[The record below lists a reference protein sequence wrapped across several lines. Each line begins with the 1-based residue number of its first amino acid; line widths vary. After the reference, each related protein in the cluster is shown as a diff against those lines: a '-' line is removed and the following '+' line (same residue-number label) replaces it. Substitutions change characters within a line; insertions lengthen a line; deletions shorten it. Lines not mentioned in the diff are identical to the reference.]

1 MENVNDK
8 VWPIL
13 ESYFLNN
20 PNFLIKHH
28 IDSYNYFYK
37 NDIYSIF
44 RESNPIRIVSQDDE
58 GNITSECNIYIGGK
72 DSDANTKDGGRK
84 VYFGKPVVHD
94 GEGRQHFM
102 FPNEARLRNMTYAM
116 TIHYDVDIE
125 IITEKEE
132 EDPPSLHGGSEFMK
146 RLKSGELEIIEDKI
160 EDDPVL
166 LWGGVGKIPRK
177 GNRGV
182 VNDIN
187 QVRTTP
193 AIAKVIME
201 QSKLS
206 ISVSD
211 EGKRIETLS
220 STIKK
225 KFLGRFPIMVQ
236 SDFCV
241 LNGMTAENRFSMG
254 ECRNDKGGY
263 FIIDGK
269 EKTIVSQEKFSD
281 NVLYVRDYTIVN
293 EDDLIDEVMND
304 DDEDRDEI
312 VTPEFLYSAQ
322 IVSVSENSS
331 KFARTFSLKMVA
343 PTKTIKNMNIV
354 VNVPNVKKPIPLFI
368 LFRALGIISD
378 KSIVEMCLLDM
389 VKYEAMIDL
398 LIPSVH
404 DSGGY
409 NTQAEC
415 LNFIGLL
422 TKGMTISHAHEILI
436 EYLLPHVG
444 KRNYLEKAYYL
455 GYMVFKVLC
464 VKIGIDKPTDRDNF
478 KHKRIELV
486 GPLLYNLFNEY
497 YKIQSK
503 SIQQGF
509 EQELYYNKG
518 NYGGNLS
525 FLIEENHENVFKNS
539 KELELGISKAFKGN
553 WGAQAHTKRQ
563 GIVQGLDRLSFNSM
577 MSHLRKIILPLD
589 PQLKVVEP
597 RKLHSSHWGFI
608 DPIDTPDGANIG
620 FHKNLAL
627 STQVT
632 RGYPS
637 KIILD
642 WLNKNIT
649 INSLLDCDPLAL
661 SKMSKVFVNG
671 CWIGGVDNPLECV
684 EKMVLYKRNGLIP
697 IYTSV
702 TFKINENIVYIFTD
716 GGRLCRPIF
725 YLNDNELFGKES
737 KKIIE
742 ILSKK
747 TAWNDLITGFNEK
760 IIEFDPND
768 CKVYELNELY
778 EKSATNNLELYEKF
792 KVKKAI
798 IDYIDCSETENA
810 LIAVNTSHLNSKTK
824 KYTHC
829 EIHESLIFGMM
840 GNQITFPET
849 NPMARNLFSCGQSK
863 QACSVYHT
871 NYQMRM
877 DKSSMVLNYG
887 QSPLLQSRYGKY
899 INNNENSYGENA
911 IVAIMCYTGY
921 NVEDAILIN
930 EGALSRGLFRTS
942 YFTTYE
948 THEEKVSSNGATVA
962 VDKNIGNVDKLPVV
976 QGKKIGYV
984 YHKLDTN
991 GMIREGENVDDKT
1004 VLIGMTSNSIDD
1016 PIKRIDHSVVPKK
1029 GQLGTV
1035 DKAYITEG
1043 EEGTRIGKVRIVDQR
1058 IPTLGDKFAS
1068 RVGQKG
1074 TIGMVIR
1081 EVDMPFTSTGL
1092 RPDLIINPHAIPSR
1106 MTIGQLVESITGKVC
1121 ALYGGIGDCTAFN
1134 QKRTKVEEY
1143 GNLLL
1148 EAGYHSKG
1156 NEIMYDG
1163 MTGQQIETEI
1173 FIGPTYYMRLKHMV
1187 KDKINYRRQGPN
1199 EQLTRQSVGGRA
1211 NDGGLRI
1218 GEMEKDSIVSYG
1230 ATNFLTE
1237 SMMERGDKY
1246 HLAVCNKSGM
1256 TAIYNPSKKM
1266 FLSPIMDGPIKF
1278 TGLSSVDSIKIENVS
1293 QHGRDFSVISVPYT
1307 LKLLIQELGCMNIQ
1321 MRIITE
1327 DNIEQLENLASSFDA
1342 GGIETVLKRVV
1353 GKKARFIDEP
1363 EPRIDRINSVVDD
1376 WIVKIDDLPSES
1388 IDKQPDT
1395 IPEEKVTPEP
1405 NVIPILGETIYGWL
1419 FRMSVSHSRSY
1430 WFSTTTGKTSW
1441 DDPPIIVKRKEILQ
1455 LASINK
1461 KFSSGDLVYYLG
1473 GDMNDPNLKPD
1484 IVWKIE
1490 NISRERKILTLIEMS
1505 NPSNRMIF
1513 PNFDVELL
1521 RRVSVRKGLTI
1532 MESVSAPVLGE
1543 MRGGSNFASVSGNMG
1558 DYLVDE
1564 IVYLVNDIKME
1575 RSWHITGINNGQ
1587 IMITTDD
1594 NEGLSDEEIFKT
1606 VLCGDIYRPQN
1617 PQAYQSSQTP
1627 MNGGI
1632 LFAPVIKV
1640 FNGGNDTS
1648 DDSNFASHIS
1658 KSSNNSNSNSNSN
1671 NKKKDMIFK
1680 QEAISE
1686 KTTMDTILDFT
1697 KNLIVKKMP

>member
-1 MENVNDK
+1 MEIVNERI
-8 VWPIL
+8 WEIL
-13 ESYFLNN
+13 ETYMNDNSGFLVR
-20 PNFLIKHH
+20 HH
-28 IDSYNYFYK
+28 IDSYNRFFK
-37 NDIYSIF
+37 HDIYSIF
-44 RESNPIRIVSQDDE
+44 KESNPIRIVSEDDE
-58 GNITSECNIYIGGK
+58 GNITSECNLYIGGK
-72 DSDANTKDGGRK
+72 DGDKF
-84 VYFGKPVVHD
+84 YFGKPTIHD
-94 GEGRQHFM
+94 GEGTTHFM
-102 FPNEARLRNMTYAM
+102 FPNEARLRNMTYGM
-116 TIHYDVDIE
+116 TIHYDVE
-125 IITEKEE
+125 VVITRILGENEA
-132 EDPPSLHGGSEFMK
+132 PSLHGGSEFIR
-146 RLKSGELEIIEDKI
+146 RLKTGELEIIQDEMVGGSDSM
-160 EDDPVL
+160 
-166 LWGGVGKIPRK
+166 WGGVPNKSGRSKQ
-177 GNRGV
+177 GV

-187 QVRTTP
+187 QIRTTT
-193 AIAKVIME
+193 AIARTITE
-201 QSKLS
+201 ETNRS
-206 ISVSD
+206 ISVND
-211 EGKRIETLS
+211 EGETIQKPDPVIL
-220 STIKK
+220 KK
-225 KFLGRFPIMVQ
+225 ILLGRFPIMVQ
-236 SDFCV
+236 SDFCI
-241 LNGMTAENRFSMG
+241 LKGMTNENRFSVG
-254 ECRNDKGGY
+254 ECRNDRGGY
-263 FIIDGK
+263 YIIDGK
-269 EKTIVSQEKFSD
+269 EKAIVSQEKFSD
-281 NVLYVRDYTIVN
+281 NVLYVRDYTISN
-293 EDDLIDEVMND
+293 EDDTSDEIM
-304 DDEDRDEI
+304 DENGEENDEI

-331 KFARTFSLKMVA
+331 KFARTFSIKMVA
-343 PTKTIKNMNIV
+343 PTKTIRNMNIV
-354 VNVPNVKKPIPLFI
+354 VNVPNVKKPVPLFI

-389 VKYEAMIDL
+389 EKYEAMIDL

-422 TKGMTISHAHEILI
+422 TKGRKISHAHEILI

-444 KRNYLEKAYYL
+444 RHNYREKAYYL

-464 VKIGIDKPTDRDNF
+464 VKVGIDKPTDRDNF

-497 YKIQSK
+497 YKIQAK

-509 EQELYYNKG
+509 EQALYYNKAS
-518 NYGGNLS
+518 YSENLLL
-525 FLIEENHENVFKNS
+525 LISDKQDEVFKRN
-539 KELELGISKAFKGN
+539 KELEAGVSKAFKGN

-577 MSHLRKIILPLD
+577 MSHLRKIVLPLD

-627 STQVT
+627 STHVT
-632 RGYPS
+632 RGYPA
-637 KIILD
+637 KDILK
-642 WLNKNIT
+642 WLKENIT
-649 INSLLDCDPLAL
+649 INSLVDCDPLSL

-671 CWIGGVDNPLECV
+671 CWIGGVDNPIECV
-684 EKMVLYKRNGLIP
+684 EKMVLYRRNGLIP

-702 TFKINENIVYIFTD
+702 TFKINENIVYVFTD

-725 YLNDNELFGKES
+725 YVNDNELF
-737 KKIIE
+737 KKDFGE
-742 ILSKK
+742 IKKNMGENLS
-747 TAWNDLITGFNEK
+747 WNNLISGFNK
-760 IIEFDPND
+760 KAINFDPND
-768 CKVYELNELY
+768 CESYELKELY
-778 EKSATNNLELYEKF
+778 EVSASNNPALYERFLK
-792 KVKKAI
+792 KKAV

-810 LIAVNTSHLNSKTK
+810 LIAVNSSHLKSSTK

-930 EGALSRGLFRTS
+930 EGALNRGLFRTS

-948 THEEKVSSNGATVA
+948 TFEEKVAANGANVA

-976 QGKKIGYV
+976 KGKKVGHV
-984 YHKLDTN
+984 YHKLDSN
-991 GMIREGENVDDKT
+991 GMIREGETVDDKT

-1081 EVDMPFTSTGL
+1081 EADMPFTSSGL

-1106 MTIGQLVESITGKVC
+1106 MTIGQLVESITGKAC

-1134 QKRTKVEEY
+1134 QKGTKVEEY
-1143 GNLLL
+1143 GKLLL

-1163 MTGQQIETEI
+1163 MTGKQIETEI

-1218 GEMEKDSIVSYG
+1218 GEMEKDSIASYG

-1256 TAIYNPSKKM
+1256 TAIYNPSKKI
-1266 FLSPIMDGPIKF
+1266 FLSPMMDGPIKF
-1278 TGLSSVDSIKIENVS
+1278 TGLSSVEGIKIENVS

-1321 MRIITE
+1321 LRIITE
-1327 DNIEQLENLASSFDA
+1327 DNIEQLENLASSFDTT
-1342 GGIETVLKRVV
+1342 GMEKRIKRVV
-1353 GKKARFIDEP
+1353 GRKVRVIDEP
-1363 EPRIDRINSVVDD
+1363 EPTHKPIEIANSDADEWVVKQDD
-1376 WIVKIDDLPSES
+1376 VMLEP
-1388 IDKQPDT
+1388 
-1395 IPEEKVTPEP
+1395 IPEAKITPEP
-1405 NVIPILGETIYGWL
+1405 NVIPILGETIYGWTL
-1419 FRMSVSHSRSY
+1419 LMSTKYNRTY
-1430 WFSTTTGKTSW
+1430 WFSKETGKTSW
-1441 DDPPIIVKRKEILQ
+1441 DDPQIIVRRKEILKM
-1455 LASINK
+1455 ASQNQN
-1461 KFSSGDLVYYLG
+1461 FANGDLVYYLG
-1473 GDMNDPNLKPD
+1473 GDMNVPTLKPD

-1490 NISRERKILTLIEMS
+1490 NISRERKILTLTEMID
-1505 NPSNRMIF
+1505 PSNRRIF
-1513 PNFDVELL
+1513 PNFAIELL
-1521 RRVSVRKGLTI
+1521 RHVNTTP
-1532 MESVSAPVLGE
+1532 ESVITERVE
-1543 MRGGSNFASVSGNMG
+1543 MKGGNNLTAGNMG

-1564 IVYLVNDIKME
+1564 IVYLENDMKFE
-1575 RSWHITGINNGQ
+1575 RPWHITGISNGQ
-1587 IMITTDD
+1587 IIITTDD
-1594 NEGLSDEEIFKT
+1594 NEGLADGDIFKS
-1606 VLCGDIYRPQN
+1606 VLWSDIYRPQN
-1617 PQAYQSSQTP
+1617 PQVYQSSPQTP

-1640 FNGGNDTS
+1640 FNGGNDTTE
-1648 DDSNFASHIS
+1648 DNG
-1658 KSSNNSNSNSNSN
+1658 NSNSNSNSN
-1671 NKKKDMIFK
+1671 NSKKKDMIFK
-1680 QEAISE
+1680 QDPIPEVEPE
-1686 KTTMDTILDFT
+1686 KSTMNTILDFT
-1697 KNLIVKKMP
+1697 KSLIVKKLP

>member
-1 MENVNDK
+1 MEIVNEQI
-8 VWPIL
+8 WTIL
-13 ESYFLNN
+13 ETYLSEN
-20 PNFLIKHH
+20 PNFLVKHH
-28 IDSYNYFYK
+28 IDSYNRFYK
-37 NDIYSIF
+37 HDIYSIF
-44 RESNPIRIVSQDDE
+44 KESNPIRIVSEDSE
-58 GNITSECNIYIGGK
+58 GNIASECNLYIGGK
-72 DSDANTKDGGRK
+72 DGRK
-84 VYFGKPVVHD
+84 VYFGKPAVYD
-94 GEGRQHFM
+94 GKGTKHFL
-102 FPNEARLRNMTYAM
+102 FPNEARLRNMTYGM

-125 IITEKEE
+125 ITSRLGEN
-132 EDPPSLHGGSEFMK
+132 DTPSLHGGNEFMK
-146 RLKSGELEIIEDKI
+146 RLKSSELEIIEENENEMVGGSDSMR
-160 EDDPVL
+160 
-166 LWGGVGKIPRK
+166 GGVPKNPVMRVK
-177 GNRGV
+177 RAV
-182 VNDIN
+182 VSDIN
-187 QVRTTP
+187 QIRTTP
-193 AIAKVIME
+193 SIAKKVME
-201 QSKLS
+201 EADKS
-206 ISVSD
+206 ISFNDKGEKIQTTTNTYENV
-211 EGKRIETLS
+211 L
-220 STIKK
+220 
-225 KFLGRFPIMVQ
+225 LGRFPIMVQ
-236 SDFCV
+236 SDFCI
-241 LNGMTAENRFSMG
+241 LKGMTPENRFSMG
-254 ECRNDKGGY
+254 ECPSDKGGY
-263 FIIDGK
+263 FIIDGQ
-269 EKTIVSQEKFSD
+269 EKVVVSQEKFSD
-281 NVLYVRDYTIVN
+281 NVLYVRDYTTAN
-293 EDDLIDEVMND
+293 EDDTVDEVMNE
-304 DDEDRDEI
+304 DDEDNEQ

-331 KFARTFSLKMVA
+331 KFARTFSIKMIA
-343 PTKTIKNMNIV
+343 PTKTIRNMNIV
-354 VNVPNVKKPIPLFI
+354 VNVPNVKKPVPLFI

-378 KSIVEMCLLDM
+378 KSIIEMCLLDM
-389 VKYEAMIDL
+389 DKYEAMIDL

-444 KRNYLEKAYYL
+444 RHNYREKAYYL

-464 VKIGIDKPTDRDNF
+464 VKVGIDKPTDRDNF

-486 GPLLYNLFNEY
+486 GPLLFNLFNEY
-497 YKIQSK
+497 YKLQSK
-503 SIQQGF
+503 SVQQGF
-509 EQELYYNKG
+509 EQELYYSKG
-518 NYGGNLS
+518 EYKGQYAGQYSENLS
-525 FLIEENHENVFKNS
+525 GLISEKYEEVFKNS
-539 KELELGISKAFKGN
+539 KELEVGVSKAFKGN
-553 WGAQAHTKRQ
+553 WGAHAHTKRQ

-577 MSHLRKIILPLD
+577 MSHLRKIVLPLD

-597 RKLHSSHWGFI
+597 RKLHSSQWGFI

-620 FHKNLAL
+620 FHKNLAI

-637 KIILD
+637 NVILK
-642 WLNKNIT
+642 WLNENIT
-649 INSLLDCDPLAL
+649 INSLEDCDPLSL

-684 EKMVLYKRNGLIP
+684 EKMVLYRRNGLIP

-725 YLNDNELFGKES
+725 YLKENELFVKDFGKIS
-737 KKIIE
+737 GIMNKGP
-742 ILSKK
+742 S
-747 TAWNDLITGFNEK
+747 WNNLITGFNK
-760 IIEFDPND
+760 KNIDFDPND
-768 CKVYELNELY
+768 CNVYELKDLY
-778 EKSATNNLELYEKF
+778 ENSGLNNPALYERF
-792 KVKKAI
+792 KEKKAV

-948 THEEKVSSNGATVA
+948 THEEKVAANGVNVA
-962 VDKNIGNVDKLPVV
+962 VDKNIGNVDNFQVV
-976 QGKKIGYV
+976 QGKKVGYV
-984 YHKLDTN
+984 YHKLDSN
-991 GMIREGENVDDKT
+991 GMIREGEIVDDKT
-1004 VLIGMTSNSIDD
+1004 VLIGMTSNSMDD
-1016 PIKRIDHSVVPKK
+1016 SVKRIDHSVVPKK

-1035 DKAYITEG
+1035 YKAYITEG
-1043 EEGTRIGKVRIVDQR
+1043 DVGTRIGKIRIVDQR

-1081 EVDMPFTSTGL
+1081 EVDMPFTSSGL

-1106 MTIGQLVESITGKVC
+1106 MTIGQLVESITGKAC

-1134 QKRTKVEEY
+1134 QKGIKVEEY
-1143 GNLLL
+1143 GKLLVK
-1148 EAGYHSKG
+1148 AGFHSKG
-1156 NEIMYDG
+1156 SEIMYDG

-1256 TAIYNPSKKM
+1256 TAIYNPTKKI

-1278 TGLSSVDSIKIENVS
+1278 TGLTSTDNIKIENVS
-1293 QHGRDFSVISVPYT
+1293 HHGRDFSVISVPYT

-1321 MRIITE
+1321 LRIITE
-1327 DNIEQLENLASSFDA
+1327 DNIEQLENLASSFDTTGMNMGLKVNVA
-1342 GGIETVLKRVV
+1342 KKQRIVDKTENETN
-1353 GKKARFIDEP
+1353 GT
-1363 EPRIDRINSVVDD
+1363 VDD
-1376 WIVKIDDLPSES
+1376 WNVAIDDVVSNSVAEIPE
-1388 IDKQPDT
+1388 PET
-1395 IPEEKVTPEP
+1395 IPEVKITPEP
-1405 NVIPILGETIYGWL
+1405 NIIPVIGETIYGWTL
-1419 FRMSVSHSRSY
+1419 YMSAKYNQPFWSR
-1430 WFSTTTGKTSW
+1430 KTSSKTFW
-1441 DDPPIIVKRKEILQ
+1441 EDPPEIVIRKKILN
-1455 LASINK
+1455 LESSNK
-1461 KFSSGDLVYYLG
+1461 NFSSGDSVYYLG

-1490 NISRERKILTLIEMS
+1490 SISRERKVLSVSEMGD
-1505 NPSNRMIF
+1505 PSNKMVF

-1521 RRVSVRKGLTI
+1521 RHVNKNPDPLMKSENMSVFA
-1532 MESVSAPVLGE
+1532 SPLGE
-1543 MRGGSNFASVSGNMG
+1543 MRGGDKTE

-1564 IVYLVNDIKME
+1564 IVYLVNDKKVE
-1575 RSWHITGINNGQ
+1575 RPWHITGINNGR
-1587 IMITTDD
+1587 IIITTDD
-1594 NEGLSDEEIFKT
+1594 IEGLNSEEIFKT
-1606 VLCGDIYRPQN
+1606 VLSSDVYRPQN
-1617 PQAYQSSQTP
+1617 PQTQQLTQMP

-1640 FNGGNDTS
+1640 FNGGNDTT
-1648 DDSNFASHIS
+1648 DDSNDSLRTGDGNIPP
-1658 KSSNNSNSNSNSN
+1658 
-1671 NKKKDMIFK
+1671 KKEMIFK
-1680 QEAISE
+1680 KESIQEDKKPE
-1686 KTTMDTILDFT
+1686 KSTVDSILDFT
-1697 KNLIVKKMP
+1697 KSLIVKKMP